1 MTQIKDAL
9 LDFNPWWKREF
20 KVDYKERDIFSKIQK
35 FVKLPQILAFTGL
48 RRVGKTTLM
57 LKIAEDKVKAGLD
70 QKNVIYFSFDEF
82 KSASLREILR
92 EYESL
97 MEKDLL
103 KEDYLLLLDEI
114 QKVEGWEDQLKRI
127 YDSFKENIKIL
138 ISGSESLFM
147 RKKAKATLAG
157 RLFEFKVEMLTFR
170 EYLGFRGVNLKP
182 RGIYEKELIKL
193 FQEFILSL
201 GFPELCGIS
210 DREIITK
217 YVKESIIDKIIYKD
231 IPALFRV
238 DDVSQLESLN
248 NIFMENPGQI
258 TEISELAKELKVSR
272 QTLSNYLRYLED
284 SFLLRKLYNF
294 SKNRRKIER
303 KLKKYYPMMISP
315 HLLFKTDDFSRSK
328 IFEWLAV
335 SQLKAEYFW
344 RDPYKNEVDIILAEG
359 DKIIPLEIKYGKI
372 ETEGVRKF
380 MESFNISRALI
391 LTPNREDVIKIKEK
405 TIMIRPLYK
414 YLLEGI

>member
-258 TEISELAKELKVSR
+258 TEINELAKELKVSR

-303 KLKKYYPMMISP
+303 KLKKYYPMMVSP
-315 HLLFKTDDFSRSK
+315 ALLFKTDDFSRSK

-405 TIMIRPLYK
+405 TIIIRPLYK